1 MDRRSS
7 ASGSSMSS
15 TSRDEFKDLLSF
27 YRNYIAGQKG
37 ESLDLARDKADK
49 FVGAIKLLGFRHQ
62 QLIMWVKQKD
72 ASGNGPNFAGQ
83 QLWTKLSEYQK
94 LHPHAMQISKSEMV
108 NATIKYVRDIDS
120 RAKQSQVV
128 DVVDLEEES
137 DSDQATNDFHNHFS
151 RVLSSKIRSQNP
163 NVSTVAVN
171 SVVDSVRK
179 LVQEKVGF
187 QVKKKKNKKT

>member
-1 MDRRSS
+1 
-7 ASGSSMSS
+7 MSS
-15 TSRDEFKDLLSF
+15 NSRDEFKDLLSF
-27 YRNYIAGQKG
+27 YRNWIAGQKG

-49 FVGAIKLLGFRHQ
+49 FVGAIKLLGFRHT

-94 LHPHAMQISKSEMV
+94 VHPHGITVSKSEMV
-108 NATIKYVRDIDS
+108 NATIKYVRDLDS
-120 RAKQSQVV
+120 RARQSQVV

-137 DSDQATNDFHNHFS
+137 DSDQATNDFHNYFS
-151 RVLSSKIRSQNP
+151 RELSSNIRRQNS

-171 SVVDSVRK
+171 SIVDTVRK
-179 LVQEKVGF
+179 LVQEQVGF
-187 QVKKKKNKKT
+187 QVSKL